1 LKIKIRR
8 IEVGIP
14 INIRKTLK
22 FYMVSENSRGEE
34 RKEGGETL
42 SATNRA
48 TIDHMHSP
56 NRKITS

>member
-34 RKEGGETL
+34 RKEGGGNVV
-42 SATNRA
+42 S
-48 TIDHMHSP
+48 DKSCHH
-56 NRKITS
+56 